1 MIHLRELR
9 VDNNLLTS
17 LDGILQLDGLLK
29 VSAKQNQISSL
40 DFTGSRLPRLEVLE
54 CQRNCIGRVEAL
66 EELTSLMSLHLGIYP
81 QGQDTVILT
90 VDDNNLATLQPRHSV
105 GSLRTLKLCRNEL
118 QIFDPKFYPELRTLY
133 LDENQI
139 QSFSGVKRLRLL
151 ENFSAR
157 SQKGKTN
164 IGIHGLSEL
173 RKIYL
178 SGMFPSSFYGGD
190 VDYRDSNPVTSG
202 EAVL

>member
-1 MIHLRELR
+1 
-9 VDNNLLTS
+9 
-17 LDGILQLDGLLK
+17 
-29 VSAKQNQISSL
+29 
-40 DFTGSRLPRLEVLE
+40 
-54 CQRNCIGRVEAL
+54 
-66 EELTSLMSLHLGIYP
+66 
-81 QGQDTVILT
+81 VILT
-90 VDDNNLATLQPRHSV
+90 VDDNNLTTLQPRQSV
-105 GSLRTLKLCRNEL
+105 RSLRTLKLCRNEL
-118 QIFDPKFYPELRTLY
+118 QVFDPKFYPELRTLY

-178 SGMFPSSFYGGD
+178 SGMFASLVWG
-190 VDYRDSNPVTSG
+190 RC
-202 EAVL
+202 